1 MSTPQHDPRYL
12 PKAAHIKI
20 PPAAPMY
27 KQTPLPFMK
36 RNRVRNSIF
45 ALAISGFCFSMA
57 YYSFGVTRRD
67 DFTKDPHFAEVMS
80 EIKREEI
87 MGNNRIMDRRS
98 GGTGI

>member
-1 MSTPQHDPRYL
+1 MSAPQHDPKYL

-20 PPAAPMY
+20 PPAAQMY

-45 ALAISGFCFSMA
+45 ALGITTFCLGVA
-57 YYSFGVTRRD
+57 NYSFGVTRRD

-87 MGNNRIMDRRS
+87 MGSNRLMERRS
-98 GGTGI
+98 SGGGI